1 MAQVRSGV
9 DASMN
14 QAPTIHS
21 EDMTQYFAPTP
32 LCSTHQH
39 QPHLSAMQPILHSNA
54 SAHHYNH
61 SRSQITHLTDISYPE
76 SYLRTPI
83 YALPFPHPKWH
94 VKVGT
99 GEAYEVTSPIWE
111 EYDAELGY
119 VNSVGEVRES
129 IESRVG
135 DEGDKENSVEKGT
148 RRGKR
153 RLDDISE
160 MCCENV
166 KRKRFRDA

>member
-1 MAQVRSGV
+1 M
-9 DASMN
+9 
-14 QAPTIHS
+14 
-21 EDMTQYFAPTP
+21 
-32 LCSTHQH
+32 
-39 QPHLSAMQPILHSNA
+39 
-54 SAHHYNH
+54 
-61 SRSQITHLTDISYPE
+61 TDITYPE

-111 EYDAELGY
+111 EYDAEVGY
-119 VNSVGEVRES
+119 VNSVGEVRTS
-129 IESRVG
+129 IESRVE
-135 DEGDKENSVEKGT
+135 DEGDKANSVEKDT

-153 RLDDISE
+153 RLDDVCEIGS
-160 MCCENV
+160 ENV

>member
-1 MAQVRSGV
+1 MAQVRSSV

-21 EDMTQYFAPTP
+21 EDTTQYFAPTP
-32 LCSTHQH
+32 SCSTHQH
-39 QPHLSAMQPILHSNA
+39 QSHLSAMQPILFSNA
-54 SAHHYNH
+54 STHQYNH
-61 SRSQITHLTDISYPE
+61 SRSQITHMTNIPYPE

-111 EYDAELGY
+111 EYDAEMGY
-119 VNSVGEVRES
+119 VNSVSKVRES

-135 DEGDKENSVEKGT
+135 DEGDKENSVEDDT
-148 RRGKR
+148 RREKR
-153 RLDDISE
+153 RLDDICE
-160 MCCENV
+160 MSSENV
-166 KRKRFRDA
+166 KKKRFRDA

>member
-1 MAQVRSGV
+1 M
-9 DASMN
+9 
-14 QAPTIHS
+14 
-21 EDMTQYFAPTP
+21 
-32 LCSTHQH
+32 
-39 QPHLSAMQPILHSNA
+39 
-54 SAHHYNH
+54 
-61 SRSQITHLTDISYPE
+61 TDIPYPE

-111 EYDAELGY
+111 EYDAEVGY
-119 VNSVGEVRES
+119 VNSVGEARES
-129 IESRVG
+129 IEICEG
-135 DEGDKENSVEKGT
+135 DEGDKENSVEKDT

-153 RLDDISE
+153 GLDDIRE
-160 MCCENV
+160 MSSENV